1 MEIDSVTINNIS
13 SYVHN
18 TLKLYCEIFE
28 NDNTKSDWKEAPQW
42 QVDSTNQ
49 LVKEVLSGEGLSAED
64 RHILW
69 VNNLKAQGVIYGKE
83 KTFFNEKLLTHPLL
97 VPYIDL
103 NDFEKSKDFLVN
115 FLVNEFYNFL
125 KNKTKNTFKINI
137 SYEVNNYEISFFIET
152 KIFLLDYLFLVLKQI
167 KINNLQI
174 KSYTILL
181 KQNDKYERLLKVEKF
196 K

>member
-1 MEIDSVTINNIS
+1 MKIDDAIINKIS
-13 SYVHN
+13 CYVHN

-28 NDNTKSDWKEAPQW
+28 NDNTKSDWKDAPQW

-64 RHILW
+64 RHVLW
-69 VNNLKAQGVIYGKE
+69 VDNLKAQGVIYGKE
-83 KTFFNEKLLTHPLL
+83 KTFFKEQLLTHPLL

-115 FLVNEFYNFL
+115 FLVNEFYNYL

-152 KIFLLDYLFLVLKQI
+152 KIFLLNYLFLILKQFN
-167 KINNLQI
+167 INDLQI